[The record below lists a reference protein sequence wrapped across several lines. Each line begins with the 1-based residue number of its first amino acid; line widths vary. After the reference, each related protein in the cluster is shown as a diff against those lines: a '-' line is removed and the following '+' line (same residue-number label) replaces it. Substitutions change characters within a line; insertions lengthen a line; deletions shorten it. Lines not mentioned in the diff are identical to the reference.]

1 MNPHTH
7 ITIVALA
14 ILVFQGMFA
23 LWVIDKL
30 RSISDR
36 PTYPDVPQHLLKDMR
51 QMQTDIINLKQDCI
65 NIDNKYRIK
74 DEWTTSKLEQI
85 TGIQK
90 KLVAFMDSC
99 EIPSENDTVKVQDIL
114 DKMAEQG
121 LQGRTKNFVQ
131 DRDLGD
137 ENDR

>member
-14 ILVFQGMFA
+14 ILIFQGVFA

-36 PTYPDVPQHLLKDMR
+36 PTYPDVPKHLLKDMR

-65 NIDNKYRIK
+65 NIDNKYKIK
-74 DEWTTSKLEQI
+74 DEWTVSKIESLLTNDSKMLDIMQV
-85 TGIQK
+85 QK
-90 KLVAFMDSC
+90 
-99 EIPSENDTVKVQDIL
+99 TVQDNEK
-114 DKMAEQG
+114 DW
-121 LQGRTKNFVQ
+121 KNFVQ
-131 DRDLGD
+131 NRDLGD

>member
-1 MNPHTH
+1 MSPHTH

-14 ILVFQGMFA
+14 ILIFQGIFA

-65 NIDNKYRIK
+65 NIDNKYKIK
-74 DEWTTSKLEQI
+74 DEWTVSKIESLLSNDDRMLDVMNHH
-85 TGIQK
+85 GM
-90 KLVAFMDSC
+90 VAFKKDF
-99 EIPSENDTVKVQDIL
+99 I
-114 DKMAEQG
+114 
-121 LQGRTKNFVQ
+121 Q
-131 DRDLGD
+131 DRDTGD
-137 ENDR
+137 ENDA

>member
-36 PTYPDVPQHLLKDMR
+36 PTYPDVPQDLLKDMK

-74 DEWTTSKLEQI
+74 DEWTVSKIESLMTFHSKMLDIMQV
-85 TGIQK
+85 QK
-90 KLVAFMDSC
+90 
-99 EIPSENDTVKVQDIL
+99 TVQDNEKDWKDFI
-114 DKMAEQG
+114 E
-121 LQGRTKNFVQ
+121 N
-131 DRDLGD
+131 RDLGD
-137 ENDR
+137 ENDG

>member
-1 MNPHTH
+1 MSPHTH

-14 ILVFQGMFA
+14 ILIFQGMFA

-36 PTYPDVPQHLLKDMR
+36 PTYPDVPKHLLKDMR

-74 DEWTTSKLEQI
+74 DEWTVSKIESLLNNDSKMLDIMQV
-85 TGIQK
+85 QK
-90 KLVAFMDSC
+90 
-99 EIPSENDTVKVQDIL
+99 TVQDNEK
-114 DKMAEQG
+114 DW
-121 LQGRTKNFVQ
+121 KNFVQ
-131 DRDLGD
+131 NRDLGD

>member
-14 ILVFQGMFA
+14 ILIFQGVFA

-36 PTYPDVPQHLLKDMR
+36 PTYPDVPQHLLKDIR

-65 NIDNKYRIK
+65 NIDNKYKIK
-74 DEWTTSKLEQI
+74 DEWTVSKIESLLTNDSKMLDIMQV
-85 TGIQK
+85 QK
-90 KLVAFMDSC
+90 
-99 EIPSENDTVKVQDIL
+99 TVQDNEK
-114 DKMAEQG
+114 DW
-121 LQGRTKNFVQ
+121 KNFVQ
-131 DRDLGD
+131 NRDLGD

>member
-36 PTYPDVPQHLLKDMR
+36 PTYPDVPQDLLKDMK

-85 TGIQK
+85 TDIQK

>member
-14 ILVFQGMFA
+14 ILIFQGMFA

-36 PTYPDVPQHLLKDMR
+36 PTYPDVPKHLLKDMR

-74 DEWTTSKLEQI
+74 DEWTVSKIESLLTNDSKMLDIMQV
-85 TGIQK
+85 QK
-90 KLVAFMDSC
+90 
-99 EIPSENDTVKVQDIL
+99 TVQDNEK
-114 DKMAEQG
+114 DW
-121 LQGRTKNFVQ
+121 KNFVQ
-131 DRDLGD
+131 NRDLGD

>member
-14 ILVFQGMFA
+14 ILIFQGVFA

-36 PTYPDVPQHLLKDMR
+36 PTYPDVPKHLLKDMR

-65 NIDNKYRIK
+65 NIDNKYKIK
-74 DEWTTSKLEQI
+74 DEWTVSKIESLLTNDSKMLDIMQV
-85 TGIQK
+85 QK
-90 KLVAFMDSC
+90 
-99 EIPSENDTVKVQDIL
+99 TVQDNEK
-114 DKMAEQG
+114 DWKD
-121 LQGRTKNFVQ
+121 FVEN
-131 DRDLGD
+131 RDLGD
-137 ENDR
+137 KNDT

>member
-1 MNPHTH
+1 MSPHTH

-14 ILVFQGMFA
+14 ILIFQGIFA
-23 LWVIDKL
+23 LWVIDKI

-74 DEWTTSKLEQI
+74 DEWTVSKIESLLTNDSKMLDIMQV
-85 TGIQK
+85 QK
-90 KLVAFMDSC
+90 
-99 EIPSENDTVKVQDIL
+99 TVQDNEK
-114 DKMAEQG
+114 DW
-121 LQGRTKNFVQ
+121 KNFIEN
-131 DRDLGD
+131 RDLGD
-137 ENDR
+137 ENDG

>member
-1 MNPHTH
+1 MSPHTH

-14 ILVFQGMFA
+14 ILVFQGIFA
-23 LWVIDKL
+23 LWVIDKI

-74 DEWTTSKLEQI
+74 DEWTVSKIESLLTNDSKMLDIMQV
-85 TGIQK
+85 QK
-90 KLVAFMDSC
+90 
-99 EIPSENDTVKVQDIL
+99 TVQDNEK
-114 DKMAEQG
+114 DW
-121 LQGRTKNFVQ
+121 KNFIEN
-131 DRDLGD
+131 RDLGD
-137 ENDR
+137 ENDG

>member
-36 PTYPDVPQHLLKDMR
+36 PTYPDVPQDLLKDMK
-51 QMQTDIINLKQDCI
+51 QMQNDIINLKQDCI

-74 DEWTTSKLEQI
+74 DEWTVSKIESLLTNDSKMLDIMQV
-85 TGIQK
+85 QK
-90 KLVAFMDSC
+90 
-99 EIPSENDTVKVQDIL
+99 TVQDNEKEWK
-114 DKMAEQG
+114 D
-121 LQGRTKNFVQ
+121 FVQ

-137 ENDR
+137 ENGT

>member
-14 ILVFQGMFA
+14 ILIFQGVFA

-36 PTYPDVPQHLLKDMR
+36 PTYPDVPKHLLKDMR

-65 NIDNKYRIK
+65 NIDNKYKIK
-74 DEWTTSKLEQI
+74 DEWTVSKIESLLTNDSKMLDIMQV
-85 TGIQK
+85 QK
-90 KLVAFMDSC
+90 
-99 EIPSENDTVKVQDIL
+99 TVQDNEK
-114 DKMAEQG
+114 DWKD
-121 LQGRTKNFVQ
+121 FVEN
-131 DRDLGD
+131 RDLGD
-137 ENDR
+137 ENDT

>member
-1 MNPHTH
+1 MSPHTH

-14 ILVFQGMFA
+14 ILLFQGMFA

-30 RSISDR
+30 RSINDR
-36 PTYPDVPQHLLKDMR
+36 PIYPDVPKHLLKDMR

-74 DEWTTSKLEQI
+74 DEWTVSKIESLLVNDSKMLDI
-85 TGIQK
+85 MNVQK
-90 KLVAFMDSC
+90 
-99 EIPSENDTVKVQDIL
+99 TVQ
-114 DKMAEQG
+114 ETQ
-121 LQGRTKNFVQ
+121 QNFIS

>member
-1 MNPHTH
+1 MSPHTH

-14 ILVFQGMFA
+14 ILLFQGIFA
-23 LWVIDKL
+23 LWVIDKI

-74 DEWTTSKLEQI
+74 DEWTVSKIESLLTNDSKMLDIMQV
-85 TGIQK
+85 QK
-90 KLVAFMDSC
+90 
-99 EIPSENDTVKVQDIL
+99 TVQDNEK
-114 DKMAEQG
+114 DW
-121 LQGRTKNFVQ
+121 KNFIEN
-131 DRDLGD
+131 RDLGD
-137 ENDR
+137 ENDG